1 MLDVSA
7 KRVSK
12 GEGLRNLCRVLSL
25 EKRQV
30 CAFGYYWNDIPML
43 EEAGLPVATGNADE
57 EVKKTRPCYYR
68 FQ

>member
-1 MLDVSA
+1 
-7 KRVSK
+7 
-12 GEGLRNLCRVLSL
+12 
-25 EKRQV
+25 
-30 CAFGYYWNDIPML
+30 ML